1 MARAFDYS
9 KWDNIELSDDESDLH
24 PNIDKDSWFRLKHRT
39 RLEREERED
48 AEIQEFNERN
58 KQDQARINIIQA
70 RLKAASGANS
80 CDDDNDAQY
89 EDLDALQIE
98 LNELRGQIEQ
108 RNKRAAEY
116 QERRKWNID
125 NICKVKEEK
134 TIVNEVKAK
143 SLKSEIPLVDEDG
156 NVLTPVTSAIPTA
169 APPLQSSSNPKPV
182 PTASTASASATT
194 SKGMEPSATIKR
206 ERMAVISYN
215 DFAINHERILETFSE
230 IQDLEATKEYLF
242 KHCDILMHE
251 HAQSYMLLSCLEDEM
266 NGKHKRMKLVGRQS
280 QILSHIHELGTSMR
294 RDPRDVILPFFK
306 RIQEPDYLQGF
317 LAAVD
322 DFIAKIQK
330 RAVEKR
336 KEMDAER
343 AQQGEEEYYDEEN
356 VPLGPGGLNPL
367 EVLRNLPESM
377 RTAFESQDMDRLQ
390 QVLARMDPV
399 EAKYWMRQCVDSG
412 LWVSKDPTIFDDAP
426 DAALPAPASSNGDE
440 ELDEDEDD
448 DVDDV
453 APKSSED
460 A

>member
-48 AEIQEFNERN
+48 EEIKEYEEKN

-70 RLKAASGANS
+70 RLKAASSAAAG
-80 CDDDNDAQY
+80 DDDNDAQY

-98 LNELRGQIEQ
+98 LNELQGHINQ
-108 RNKRAAEY
+108 RNQRTLEIR
-116 QERRKWNID
+116 ERRKWNID
-125 NICKVKEEK
+125 NICKVKDEK
-134 TIVNEVKAK
+134 TIVNEIQPK

-156 NVLTPVTSAIPTA
+156 NTLTPVTSAIPTA
-169 APPLQSSSNPKPV
+169 APPLQASSNPKPV
-182 PTASTASASATT
+182 PTPATNAAKGAEPAAS
-194 SKGMEPSATIKR
+194 IKR

-215 DFAINHERILETFSE
+215 DFAIKHERILETFSE
-230 IQDLEATKEYLF
+230 IQDLEATKDYLF
-242 KHCDILMHE
+242 KNCDILMHE

-280 QILSHIHELGTSMR
+280 QILSHIHELGVSMH

-306 RIQEPDYLQGF
+306 RIQESEYLTGF
-317 LAAVD
+317 LSAVD

-343 AQQGEEEYYDEEN
+343 AARHAEEGVEYYDEDS

-367 EVLRNLPESM
+367 VVLRELPQSM
-377 RTAFESQDMDRLQ
+377 RTAFESQDMDQLQ

-426 DAALPAPASSNGDE
+426 VAAPPAATTSAAAANE
-440 ELDEDEDD
+440 EEEDD
-448 DVDDV
+448 VV
-453 APKSSED
+453 PKTSED